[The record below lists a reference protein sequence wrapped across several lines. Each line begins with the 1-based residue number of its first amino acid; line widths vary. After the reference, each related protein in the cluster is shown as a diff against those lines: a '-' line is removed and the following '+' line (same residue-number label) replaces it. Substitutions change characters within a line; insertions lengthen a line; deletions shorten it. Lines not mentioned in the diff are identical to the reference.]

1 MKPIQQQP
9 SKPAAAAPAAPS
21 PEPTVNHDLVM
32 LAPTPELNPRNK
44 AAAEIAARS
53 NADSDTAAK
62 DVMPVGDGE
71 SEPVA
76 VAAPTE
82 PPAAEP
88 AADDTIPQAAPAET
102 APAAPAPVATLPGI
116 KADDEYEFVID
127 GVPTKIKGSQVI
139 ARVQKGEAADYRL
152 NLASRL
158 LEEAKRTVA
167 PQQLPAQGA
176 APQQPAAS
184 KPVELDDAQ
193 LAHYI
198 QFGTTEQAAEA
209 LKQLRAQRPDTVTK
223 EGLQGFMAQ
232 LPRIVETQLA
242 FREGLTFVQKE
253 YGDLLNDPY
262 LRQLFFHKE
271 NEMRKAGDKRA
282 HSDIYKDIG
291 EDLRKHFNRPAQSAA
306 APATSAPT
314 PPAAPTIA
322 QKQAAKAA
330 APAAPKLASVRLEGG
345 GGEQKPLTRDQVL
358 DGMRKGRGQHT
369 LNTR

>member
-1 MKPIQQQP
+1 MKP
-9 SKPAAAAPAAPS
+9 SARNRAAKPAAPAVAPS
-21 PEPTVNHDLVM
+21 APEPAKHDLVM

-44 AAAEIAARS
+44 AAAEIAARA
-53 NADSDTAAK
+53 NADSDAAAK
-62 DVMPVGDGE
+62 EVMPAGDGE
-71 SEPVA
+71 NEPVE

-82 PPAAEP
+82 PPPAEP
-88 AADDTIPQAAPAET
+88 TGEETIPQAAAPAET
-102 APAAPAPVATLPGI
+102 APAAPAPAATLPGI

-158 LEEAKRTVA
+158 LEEAKRTIA
-167 PQQLPAQGA
+167 PQQLPPQGA
-176 APQQPAAS
+176 APQQPNAP

-291 EDLRKHFNRPAQSAA
+291 EDLRKHFNRPAPSAA
-306 APATSAPT
+306 SAPASAAPT
-314 PPAAPTIA
+314 TPAAPTIA

-330 APAAPKLASVRLEGG
+330 APAAPKLASVRLDGG
-345 GGEQKPLTRDQVL
+345 GGR
-358 DGMRKGRGQHT
+358 RSR
-369 LNTR
+369 